1 MITGAGNK
9 GKYIPAW
16 FWVFFI
22 IVPLCIVVRWFI
34 WWFFCPSYRRT
45 SSVEIETPRSKP
57 KAAPQ
62 KKDDFRKLKGI
73 GPKTAE
79 ALYKSG
85 IFTFEQ
91 LGLLNSEK
99 LHQILKSESI
109 PGGKADFWQIQAKL
123 ADAGDWKKLE
133 IFQNKS

>member
-1 MITGAGNK
+1 MITGASNR
-9 GKYIPAW
+9 GKYIPGW

-22 IVPLCIVVRWFI
+22 VVPICILARWFF

-57 KAAPQ
+57 KAAPTIR
-62 KKDDFRKLKGI
+62 DDFRKLKGI

-85 IFTFEQ
+85 ILTFEQ
-91 LGLLNSEK
+91 LGLLSSEK
-99 LHQILKSESI
+99 FNQILKDGSI
-109 PGGKADFWQIQAKL
+109 PSGKADFWQIQAKL
-123 ADAGDWKKLE
+123 AAAGDWKKLE